1 MQRKTKQILFFSA
14 IALVVSSIIG
24 AKKCKAKTDPF
35 RSVEDIKRRYLSTE
49 MDEETELAADNMF
62 SEGAMTAINYE
73 NEEQAI
79 EGK

>member
-1 MQRKTKQILFFSA
+1 MRRKTKQILFFTA

-24 AKKCKAKTDPF
+24 AKKCKTKTDPF
-35 RSVEDIKRRYLSTE
+35 RSVEDIKQRYLATK
-49 MDEETELAADNMF
+49 MDEETELAADDMF
-62 SEGAMTAINYE
+62 AEGAMTAINYE